1 MPLSWN
7 EIKSRAVTFSKKW
20 DDTKRE
26 EADAKEFLVEFL
38 NIFGIERKKVA
49 TFEHKVKKL
58 SEASGYIDLLWPGML
73 LVEMKS
79 RGENLEKAYKQ
90 AKEYCHGLADY
101 NYPKFILICDFNKF
115 HLYDEN
121 GERHDFSLSEV
132 VKYVRLFSPIAGYQ
146 KVEFKE
152 QDPVNIKA
160 AELMGRLHDQ
170 LEESGYV
177 GHELE
182 VFLVRLLFC
191 LFADDTTIFEQNA
204 FHEFIAT
211 RTHED
216 GSDLGQRLDHLFQV
230 LNKEED
236 KRQTTLDEQLA
247 AFPYVNGKLFEERL
261 TTADLNKK
269 MRDALLD
276 CCKLD
281 WSKISPAIFG
291 SLFQSVMN
299 PVERR
304 NLGAHYTSEK
314 NILKVIK
321 PLFLDGLW
329 KEFETSKFDKKK
341 LKALHH
347 KITKLR
353 FLDPA
358 CGCGNFLI
366 IAYRELRLLE
376 LEIVK
381 AELKGQQVTNVNE
394 YFLVDVDQFYGIEYE
409 EFPSQIA
416 QVAMWLMDHQMNGLA
431 SLGFGK
437 YFKRIPLVKSATI
450 KHGNALQVDWQSL
463 IDPLPWEKGVQK
475 FDFIFGNPP
484 FVGSKFMSEKQ
495 RADIENLFEKVK
507 GAGTLDYVSGWYIK
521 AARYMKEYN
530 FIKLNK
536 DTSIDLPPRSTLIPP
551 NNEQLTKTAYVS
563 TNSIVQ
569 GEQAGILWNELFNNY
584 KIKIHF
590 AHRTFSWSN
599 EARGNAA
606 VHVVI
611 IGFGNFDVNDKVV
624 YEYENIK
631 AEPHE
636 IKAKNLNP
644 YLVEGRDTTL
654 SSRQKPFANV
664 PEIGIG
670 NKPIDGGYY
679 LFTEDEKEEFLKKEP
694 KAIKYFYK
702 WIGSHEFING
712 YNRWCLFLGN
722 AQPNE
727 LQSMPEVLKRIDAV
741 RLFRLASK
749 SLPTIKLADTPTKFH
764 VQNIPEAQYLVIP
777 KVSSERRKYIPIG
790 YIDNSVLSS
799 DLLFI
804 IRSSSLYQF
813 GVLAS
818 AIHMTWVKY
827 TCGRLKSDFR
837 YSKDIVY
844 NNFPWAENPSEKQKQ
859 VVEEAAQKVLDAR
872 AQFPDASLAD
882 LYDPNTMPPALVK
895 AHQALDKAVD
905 LCYRSQPFMNET
917 KRIEFLFELYDKYT
931 SGMFVKQKKLKIA
944 K

>member
-7 EIKSRAVTFSKKW
+7 EIKSRAITFSKKW
-20 DDTKRE
+20 EDTTRE

-38 NIFGIERKKVA
+38 NIFGVERKKVA

-79 RGENLEKAYKQ
+79 RDENLEKAYRQ
-90 AKEYCHGLADY
+90 AKEYCHGLADH
-101 NYPKFILICDFNKF
+101 NYPKFILICDFNTF
-115 HLYDEN
+115 HLYNEN
-121 GERHDFSLSEV
+121 ADKHEFTLSEI
-132 VKYVRLFSPIAGYQ
+132 VKYVRLFSPVAGYQ

-191 LFADDTTIFEQNA
+191 LFADDTTIFDQNV
-204 FHEFIAT
+204 FHEYIAT

-216 GSDLGQRLDHLFQV
+216 GSDLGQHLDHLFQI
-230 LNKEED
+230 LNKQED
-236 KRQTTLDEQLA
+236 KRQKTLDEQLA
-247 AFPYVNGKLFEERL
+247 AFPYVNGKLFEKRL
-261 TTADLNKK
+261 STADFNKK

-314 NILKVIK
+314 NILKVIR

-329 KEFETSKFDKKK
+329 KEFESAKFDKRRV
-341 LKALHH
+341 KALHH

-381 AELKGQQVTNVNE
+381 VELKNQQVTNVNE
-394 YFLVDVDQFYGIEYE
+394 YFLIDVDQFYGIEYK

-416 QVAMWLMDHQMNGLA
+416 QVAMWLIDHQMNGLA
-431 SLGFGK
+431 SLDFGK

-450 KHGNALQVDWQSL
+450 KHGNALRIDWQSL

-484 FVGSKFMSEKQ
+484 FVGKSLMNAAQK
-495 RADIENLFEKVK
+495 ADMDVIFNGVN
-507 GAGTLDYVSGWYIK
+507 GAGVLDYVSAWYIK
-521 AARYMKEYN
+521 AAKYMQTYN
-530 FIKLNK
+530 VIASETKQSA
-536 DTSIDLPPRSTLIPP
+536 D
-551 NNEQLTKTAYVS
+551 LTKAAFVS
-563 TNSIVQ
+563 TNSISQ
-569 GEQAGILWNELFNNY
+569 GEQVGLLWNELFNKY

-590 AHRTFSWSN
+590 AHRTFSWRN

-606 VHVVI
+606 VHVVV

-631 AEPHE
+631 GEPHE
-636 IKAKNLNP
+636 VKVKNINP
-644 YLVEGRDTTL
+644 YLVEGKDFAITTRKK
-654 SSRQKPFANV
+654 SISNV
-664 PEIGIG
+664 PEMLKGSQPTDDGNFNDYPLLSIG
-670 NKPIDGGYY
+670 
-679 LFTEDEKEEFLKKEP
+679 
-694 KAIKYFYK
+694 
-702 WIGSHEFING
+702 
-712 YNRWCLFLGN
+712 
-722 AQPNE
+722 
-727 LQSMPEVLKRIDAV
+727 
-741 RLFRLASK
+741 
-749 SLPTIKLADTPTKFH
+749 
-764 VQNIPEAQYLVIP
+764 
-777 KVSSERRKYIPIG
+777 
-790 YIDNSVLSS
+790 
-799 DLLFI
+799 
-804 IRSSSLYQF
+804 LYQAHAKA
-813 GVLAS
+813 AS
-818 AIHMTWVKY
+818 IN
-827 TCGRLKSDFR
+827 LS
-837 YSKDIVY
+837 
-844 NNFPWAENPSEKQKQ
+844 NNFIPG
-859 VVEEAAQKVLDAR
+859 
-872 AQFPDASLAD
+872 
-882 LYDPNTMPPALVK
+882 
-895 AHQALDKAVD
+895 
-905 LCYRSQPFMNET
+905 
-917 KRIEFLFELYDKYT
+917 FLL
-931 SGMFVKQKKLKIA
+931 LNL
-944 K
+944 

>member
-1 MPLSWN
+1 
-7 EIKSRAVTFSKKW
+7 
-20 DDTKRE
+20 
-26 EADAKEFLVEFL
+26 
-38 NIFGIERKKVA
+38 
-49 TFEHKVKKL
+49 
-58 SEASGYIDLLWPGML
+58 
-73 LVEMKS
+73 
-79 RGENLEKAYKQ
+79 
-90 AKEYCHGLADY
+90 
-101 NYPKFILICDFNKF
+101 
-115 HLYDEN
+115 
-121 GERHDFSLSEV
+121 
-132 VKYVRLFSPIAGYQ
+132 LFSPVAGYQ

-191 LFADDTTIFEQNA
+191 LFADDTTIFDQNA
-204 FHEFIAT
+204 FHEYVAT

-216 GSDLGQRLDHLFQV
+216 GSDLGQHLDHLFQI
-230 LNKEED
+230 LNKPED
-236 KRQTTLDEQLA
+236 KRQKTLDEQLA
-247 AFPYVNGKLFEERL
+247 AFPYVNGKLFKERL
-261 TTADLNKK
+261 STADFNKK
-269 MRDALLD
+269 MRDPLLD

-314 NILKVIK
+314 NILKIIK

-329 KEFETSKFDKKK
+329 KEFESAKFDKRR
-341 LKALHH
+341 LKALHY

-381 AELKGQQVTNVNE
+381 VELKNQQVTNVNE

-416 QVAMWLMDHQMNGLA
+416 QVAMWLIDHQMNGLA
-431 SLGFGK
+431 SLDFGK

-450 KHGNALQVDWQSL
+450 KHGNALKIDWQSL

-484 FVGSKFMSEKQ
+484 FVGKSLMNAAQK
-495 RADIENLFEKVK
+495 ADMDVIFNGVN
-507 GAGTLDYVSGWYIK
+507 GAGVLDYVSAWYIK
-521 AARYMKEYN
+521 AAKYMQTYN
-530 FIKLNK
+530 VIASETKQSA
-536 DTSIDLPPRSTLIPP
+536 D
-551 NNEQLTKTAYVS
+551 LTKAAFVS
-563 TNSIVQ
+563 TNSISQ
-569 GEQAGILWNELFNNY
+569 GEQVGLLWNELFNKY

-590 AHRTFSWSN
+590 AHRTFSWRN

-631 AEPHE
+631 AEPH
-636 IKAKNLNP
+636 AVNVKNINP
-644 YLVEGRDTTL
+644 YLVEGNDFAL
-654 SSRQKPFANV
+654 PSRSKPVCNV
-664 PEIGIG
+664 P
-670 NKPIDGGYY
+670 
-679 LFTEDEKEEFLKKEP
+679 LM
-694 KAIKYFYK
+694 
-702 WIGSHEFING
+702 
-712 YNRWCLFLGN
+712 FLGN
-722 AQPNE
+722 VPRDNGNYILDENEKNELISKHPEIENFIKPLLGGREFLNGDKRYCIWLKNSQPKEIQNSRELIRRIENVRTFRLNSPREGTKRMAAFPTLFSEDRQPNTNF
-727 LQSMPEVLKRIDAV
+727 I
-741 RLFRLASK
+741 
-749 SLPTIKLADTPTKFH
+749 
-764 VQNIPEAQYLVIP
+764 LVP
-777 KVSSERRKYIPIG
+777 LTTSENRSYIPIG
-790 YIDNSVLSS
+790 FFSKDFIVNNSCSFIPDGTYYLFG
-799 DLLFI
+799 LLMSI
-804 IRSSSLYQF
+804 M
-813 GVLAS
+813 
-818 AIHMTWVKY
+818 HMTWTKY

-837 YSKDIVY
+837 YSNVLVY
-844 NNFPWAENPSEKQKQ
+844 NNFPFPNLTNEKQKEA
-859 VVEEAAQKVLDAR
+859 VEEAAQKVLEAR
-872 AQFPDASLAD
+872 AQFPDASLAV
-882 LYDPNTMPPALVK
+882 LYDPNTMPPVLVK
-895 AHQALDKAVD
+895 AHQTLDKAVD
-905 LCYRSQPFMNET
+905 LCYRSQPFLSET

-931 SGMFVKQKKLKIA
+931 SGMFAAEGKKGKN
-944 K
+944 KSV